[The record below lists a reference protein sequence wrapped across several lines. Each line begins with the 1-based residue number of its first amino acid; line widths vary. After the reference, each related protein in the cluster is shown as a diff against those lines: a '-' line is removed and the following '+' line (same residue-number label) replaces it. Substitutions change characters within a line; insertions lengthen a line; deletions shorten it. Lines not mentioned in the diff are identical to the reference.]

1 MKKYFER
8 IKQLEDN
15 ILISDDFSF
24 DVVMKEVL
32 SEATREELS
41 VVVGYNR
48 EGEMVM
54 ESESK
59 RMQEELIERTEI
71 KIKQKRVVDKC
82 QKQNMRH

>member
-1 MKKYFER
+1 MRKYRDR
-8 IKQLEDN
+8 IK
-15 ILISDDFSF
+15 LIENNAPFSGEYAFDDA
-24 DVVMKEVL
+24 MKEVL

-59 RMQEELIERTEI
+59 RMQEELIKRTEN
-71 KIKQKRVVDKC
+71 KLKLEKRK
-82 QKQNMRH
+82 